1 MTLAVTCRQENR
13 MDQQT
18 LLIIGIVVTVLVLG
32 LAAWVVLRRR
42 RREQLRT
49 RYGPEYERIARERG
63 GPAQAE
69 AELASREKR
78 VAKLQV
84 RRLSAEEAAR
94 FTAQWRTV
102 QAQFVDDP
110 KGAVT
115 EADRLV
121 NEVMTARG
129 YPVGDFEQ
137 RAADISVEH
146 PRVVS
151 NYRSAHAIAGRHARG
166 EASTEDLRQ
175 ALVYYRELMDD
186 LLDVNTPPHT
196 TERRSA

>member
-1 MTLAVTCRQENR
+1 

-18 LLIIGIVVTVLVLG
+18 MLIIGGVVAVLVLG
-32 LAAWVVLRRR
+32 LAAWVILRRR
-42 RREQLRT
+42 RRDQLRT

-63 GPAQAE
+63 GSAQAE

-78 VAKLQV
+78 VAQLQI
-84 RRLSAEEAAR
+84 RRLGGDETER
-94 FTAQWRTV
+94 FTAAWRAV

-110 KGAVT
+110 RGAVT

-121 NEVMTARG
+121 NEIMTARG

-151 NYRSAHAIAGRHARG
+151 NYRSAQAIAERHARG

-175 ALVYYRELMDD
+175 ALVYYRELMED
-186 LLDVNTPPHT
+186 LLDVSTPPRT

>member
-1 MTLAVTCRQENR
+1 

-18 LLIIGIVVTVLVLG
+18 LLVIGAVVAALVLAVLVWWFLQ
-32 LAAWVVLRRR
+32 RRK
-42 RREQLRT
+42 REQLRT
-49 RYGPEYERIARERG
+49 RYGPEYERLAREHG
-63 GPAQAE
+63 GPARAE
-69 AELASREKR
+69 AELADREKR
-78 VAKLQV
+78 VKKLQI
-84 RRLSAEEAAR
+84 RRLGPEEAEH
-94 FTAQWRTV
+94 FSKTWRTV

-115 EADRLV
+115 RADQLV

-137 RAADISVEH
+137 RAADISVDH

-151 NYRSAHAIAGRHARG
+151 NYRSAHAIATRHARG

-175 ALVYYRELMDD
+175 ALVYYRELMED
-186 LLDVNTPPHT
+186 LLDANTPRGT